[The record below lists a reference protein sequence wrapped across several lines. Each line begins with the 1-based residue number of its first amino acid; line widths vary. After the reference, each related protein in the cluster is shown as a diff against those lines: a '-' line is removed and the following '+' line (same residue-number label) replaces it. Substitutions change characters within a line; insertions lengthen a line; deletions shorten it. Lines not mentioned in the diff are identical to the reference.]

1 MSIDIET
8 YRLKA
13 QEAIGYVFVK
23 EYHNSLGIPMP
34 IVKMLLP
41 DDANYSTGQYYIT
54 IDKTWQIHL
63 NFGKLPISYHEFQN
77 EVKVLTRHEIEHYMC
92 CPFDVITHFRMLK
105 RIRDVYYKHFSHLGI
120 NIKYACGAI
129 SNQAADIIVDT
140 KNYYRHSKETL
151 KSEIDWIKIGANIS
165 ACPRHCKLMFLT
177 KEAIWKEDL
186 GINETDPEFLKIVH
200 QLADSFTK
208 NGIEDKSSFLDKVEE
223 YAEIFFK
230 LYVEDQKNPQ
240 QSSQQGSQQQS
251 GQQGPQQQSGQQG
264 SQQQS
269 GQQGSQQQSGQQG
282 PQQQSGQQGSQQ
294 QSGQQGSQQQSGQ
307 QGPQQQSGQQ
317 GSQQQSG
324 QQGSQQQS
332 GQQGPQQQSGQQGS
346 QQQSGQ
352 QGSQQQ
358 SGQQGP
364 QQQSGQQGSQQ
375 QSGQQG
381 SQQQSGQQGPQQ
393 QSGQQGSQQQSGQQ
407 GSQQQSGQQ
416 GPQQQSGQQG
426 SQQQSGQQGSQQQSG
441 QQGPQQQSGQQG
453 SQQQSG
459 QQGSQQQSGQ
469 QGPQQQSGQQGSQQ
483 QSGQQGSQQ
492 QSGQWGVGRPK
503 DGDEHGN
510 AFVFADPDKV
520 KEAIEVLAEE
530 TSVEEFIDL
539 LAIAGIIGMSDKQK
553 GVLWFNVQSANIIP
567 IVEFS
572 NTGNKSSYTYPSVW
586 RIGDPIEELDL
597 MLTYMTSPRL
607 IPGMTTKKWEYV
619 SNDDNGT
626 ESKQMDLL
634 LVVDTSGSMG
644 SAMKESA
651 NMHQAVLASYGILSY
666 FESTKSKVAFIG
678 FSDKIDAYV
687 DWSDKYDD
695 VRERLLTNGHGGTK
709 FPISRI
715 KSTLDVRSRD
725 LVTVLITDGDLGNIN
740 ESVSYFRDYLND
752 DNKLYIFLLGGSKS
766 LHSYEPLKN
775 IGAKIYNANNANE
788 FCDMVLTDME

>member
-13 QEAIGYVFVK
+13 QEAIEYVFVK

-63 NFGKLPISYHEFQN
+63 NFGKLPVSFHEFQN

-105 RIRDVYYKHFSHLGI
+105 RIRDVYYMHFSHLGI
-120 NIKYACGAI
+120 NIEYACGAI

-140 KNYYRHSKETL
+140 KNFYRHRKETL
-151 KSEIDWIKIGANIS
+151 KSEIDWINKGANIS
-165 ACPRHCKLMFLT
+165 DCPRHSKLMPLT

-186 GINETDPEFLKIVH
+186 GINETDPELLKIVH
-200 QLADSFTK
+200 NLADSFTK
-208 NGIEDKSSFLDKVEE
+208 NSIEDKSSFLDKVEE
-223 YAEIFFK
+223 YAETFFK
-230 LYVEDQKNPQ
+230 LYVEDQMNPQQGSQQ

-251 GQQGPQQQSGQQG
+251 
-264 SQQQS
+264 SQQ
-269 GQQGSQQQSGQQG
+269 
-282 PQQQSGQQGSQQ
+282 
-294 QSGQQGSQQQSGQ
+294 
-307 QGPQQQSGQQ
+307 
-317 GSQQQSG
+317 
-324 QQGSQQQS
+324 
-332 GQQGPQQQSGQQGS
+332 
-346 QQQSGQ
+346 
-352 QGSQQQ
+352 
-358 SGQQGP
+358 
-364 QQQSGQQGSQQ
+364 
-375 QSGQQG
+375 
-381 SQQQSGQQGPQQ
+381 
-393 QSGQQGSQQQSGQQ
+393 
-407 GSQQQSGQQ
+407 
-416 GPQQQSGQQG
+416 
-426 SQQQSGQQGSQQQSG
+426 
-441 QQGPQQQSGQQG
+441 
-453 SQQQSG
+453 
-459 QQGSQQQSGQ
+459 
-469 QGPQQQSGQQGSQQ
+469 
-483 QSGQQGSQQ
+483 
-492 QSGQWGVGRPK
+492 GVGRPR

-510 AFVFADPDKV
+510 AFIFADPDKV

-539 LAIAGIIGMSDKQK
+539 LTIAGIIDMSEKQK
-553 GVLWFNVQSANIIP
+553 EALWFNVQSANMIP
-567 IVEFS
+567 IVETS
-572 NTGNKSSYTYPSVW
+572 NTRNKFSYTYPSTW
-586 RIGDPIEELDL
+586 RIGDPIEELEL

-607 IPGMTTKKWEYV
+607 IPGITTKKWEYV
-619 SNDDNGT
+619 SNDEKGT

-644 SAMKESA
+644 SAMKESD

-666 FESTKSKVAFIG
+666 FESTKSKVALIE
-678 FSDKIDAYV
+678 FSDKIDACV
-687 DWSDKYDD
+687 DWTDKYDD
-695 VRERLLTNGHGGTK
+695 VKERLLTNGHGGTK

-715 KSTLDVRSRD
+715 KSTLEVKSGD

-788 FCDMVLTDME
+788 FCDMVLTDID

>member
-13 QEAIGYVFVK
+13 QEAIEYVFVK

-120 NIKYACGAI
+120 IIEYACGAI

-251 GQQGPQQQSGQQG
+251 SQQGSQQQSGQQGSQQQSGQQGSQQQSGQQG

-282 PQQQSGQQGSQQ
+282 PQQQSGQQGS
-294 QSGQQGSQQQSGQ
+294 
-307 QGPQQQSGQQ
+307 
-317 GSQQQSG
+317 
-324 QQGSQQQS
+324 
-332 GQQGPQQQSGQQGS
+332 
-346 QQQSGQ
+346 
-352 QGSQQQ
+352 
-358 SGQQGP
+358 
-364 QQQSGQQGSQQ
+364 
-375 QSGQQG
+375 
-381 SQQQSGQQGPQQ
+381 
-393 QSGQQGSQQQSGQQ
+393 
-407 GSQQQSGQQ
+407 
-416 GPQQQSGQQG
+416 
-426 SQQQSGQQGSQQQSG
+426 
-441 QQGPQQQSGQQG
+441 
-453 SQQQSG
+453 
-459 QQGSQQQSGQ
+459 
-469 QGPQQQSGQQGSQQ
+469 QQQSGQQGSQQ

>member
-13 QEAIGYVFVK
+13 QEAIEYVFVK

-63 NFGKLPISYHEFQN
+63 NFGKLPVSFHEFQN

-105 RIRDVYYKHFSHLGI
+105 RIRDVYYMHFSHLGI
-120 NIKYACGAI
+120 NIEYACGAI

-140 KNYYRHSKETL
+140 KNFYRHRKETL
-151 KSEIDWIKIGANIS
+151 KSEIDWINKGANIS
-165 ACPRHCKLMFLT
+165 DCPRHSKLMPLT

-186 GINETDPEFLKIVH
+186 GINETDPELLKIVH
-200 QLADSFTK
+200 NLADSFTK
-208 NGIEDKSSFLDKVEE
+208 NSIEDKSSFLDKVEE
-223 YAEIFFK
+223 YAETFFK
-230 LYVEDQKNPQ
+230 LYVEDQMNPQQGSQQ

-251 GQQGPQQQSGQQG
+251 
-264 SQQQS
+264 SQQ
-269 GQQGSQQQSGQQG
+269 
-282 PQQQSGQQGSQQ
+282 
-294 QSGQQGSQQQSGQ
+294 
-307 QGPQQQSGQQ
+307 
-317 GSQQQSG
+317 
-324 QQGSQQQS
+324 
-332 GQQGPQQQSGQQGS
+332 
-346 QQQSGQ
+346 
-352 QGSQQQ
+352 
-358 SGQQGP
+358 
-364 QQQSGQQGSQQ
+364 
-375 QSGQQG
+375 
-381 SQQQSGQQGPQQ
+381 
-393 QSGQQGSQQQSGQQ
+393 
-407 GSQQQSGQQ
+407 
-416 GPQQQSGQQG
+416 
-426 SQQQSGQQGSQQQSG
+426 
-441 QQGPQQQSGQQG
+441 
-453 SQQQSG
+453 
-459 QQGSQQQSGQ
+459 
-469 QGPQQQSGQQGSQQ
+469 
-483 QSGQQGSQQ
+483 
-492 QSGQWGVGRPK
+492 GVGRPR

-510 AFVFADPDKV
+510 AFIFADPDKV

-539 LAIAGIIGMSDKQK
+539 LTIAGIIDMSEKQK
-553 GVLWFNVQSANIIP
+553 EALWFNVQSANMIP
-567 IVEFS
+567 IVETS
-572 NTGNKSSYTYPSVW
+572 NTGNKFSYTYPSTW
-586 RIGDPIEELDL
+586 RIGDPIEELEL
-597 MLTYMTSPRL
+597 MLTYMTFPRL
-607 IPGMTTKKWEYV
+607 IPGITTKKWEYV
-619 SNDDNGT
+619 SNDEKGT

-644 SAMKESA
+644 SAMKESD

-666 FESTKSKVAFIG
+666 FESTKSKVALIE
-678 FSDKIDAYV
+678 FSDKIDACV
-687 DWSDKYDD
+687 DWTDKYDD
-695 VRERLLTNGHGGTK
+695 VKERLLTNGHGGTK

-715 KSTLDVRSRD
+715 KSTLEVKSGD

-788 FCDMVLTDME
+788 FCDMVLTDID

>member
-240 QSSQQGSQQQS
+240 QSS
-251 GQQGPQQQSGQQG
+251 
-264 SQQQS
+264 
-269 GQQGSQQQSGQQG
+269 
-282 PQQQSGQQGSQQ
+282 
-294 QSGQQGSQQQSGQ
+294 
-307 QGPQQQSGQQ
+307 
-317 GSQQQSG
+317 
-324 QQGSQQQS
+324 
-332 GQQGPQQQSGQQGS
+332 
-346 QQQSGQ
+346 
-352 QGSQQQ
+352 
-358 SGQQGP
+358 
-364 QQQSGQQGSQQ
+364 
-375 QSGQQG
+375 QQG

>member
-13 QEAIGYVFVK
+13 QEAIEYVFVK

-120 NIKYACGAI
+120 NIEYACGAI

-269 GQQGSQQQSGQQG
+269 GQQGPQQQGGQQGSQQQS
-282 PQQQSGQQGSQQ
+282 SQQGSQQ

-307 QGPQQQSGQQ
+307 QGPQQQG
-317 GSQQQSG
+317 G

-332 GQQGPQQQSGQQGS
+332 GQQGPQQQG
-346 QQQSGQ
+346 
-352 QGSQQQ
+352 
-358 SGQQGP
+358 
-364 QQQSGQQGSQQ
+364 
-375 QSGQQG
+375 
-381 SQQQSGQQGPQQ
+381 
-393 QSGQQGSQQQSGQQ
+393 
-407 GSQQQSGQQ
+407 
-416 GPQQQSGQQG
+416 
-426 SQQQSGQQGSQQQSG
+426 
-441 QQGPQQQSGQQG
+441 
-453 SQQQSG
+453 
-459 QQGSQQQSGQ
+459 
-469 QGPQQQSGQQGSQQ
+469 GQQGSQQ

-644 SAMKESA
+644 SVMKESA

>member
-13 QEAIGYVFVK
+13 QEAIEYVFVK

-251 GQQGPQQQSGQQG
+251 GQQG
-264 SQQQS
+264 
-269 GQQGSQQQSGQQG
+269 SQQQSGQQG

-294 QSGQQGSQQQSGQ
+294 QSGQQGS
-307 QGPQQQSGQQ
+307 
-317 GSQQQSG
+317 
-324 QQGSQQQS
+324 
-332 GQQGPQQQSGQQGS
+332 
-346 QQQSGQ
+346 
-352 QGSQQQ
+352 
-358 SGQQGP
+358 
-364 QQQSGQQGSQQ
+364 
-375 QSGQQG
+375 
-381 SQQQSGQQGPQQ
+381 
-393 QSGQQGSQQQSGQQ
+393 
-407 GSQQQSGQQ
+407 
-416 GPQQQSGQQG
+416 
-426 SQQQSGQQGSQQQSG
+426 
-441 QQGPQQQSGQQG
+441 QQQSGQQG

>member
-13 QEAIGYVFVK
+13 QEAIEYVFVK

-120 NIKYACGAI
+120 NIEYACGAI

-251 GQQGPQQQSGQQG
+251 GQQG

-307 QGPQQQSGQQ
+307 QGS
-317 GSQQQSG
+317 
-324 QQGSQQQS
+324 
-332 GQQGPQQQSGQQGS
+332 
-346 QQQSGQ
+346 
-352 QGSQQQ
+352 
-358 SGQQGP
+358 
-364 QQQSGQQGSQQ
+364 
-375 QSGQQG
+375 
-381 SQQQSGQQGPQQ
+381 
-393 QSGQQGSQQQSGQQ
+393 
-407 GSQQQSGQQ
+407 
-416 GPQQQSGQQG
+416 
-426 SQQQSGQQGSQQQSG
+426 
-441 QQGPQQQSGQQG
+441 
-453 SQQQSG
+453 
-459 QQGSQQQSGQ
+459 
-469 QGPQQQSGQQGSQQ
+469 QQQSGQQGSQQ

>member
-13 QEAIGYVFVK
+13 QEAIEYVFVK

-63 NFGKLPISYHEFQN
+63 NFGKLPVSFHEFQN

-105 RIRDVYYKHFSHLGI
+105 RIRDVYYMHFSHLGI
-120 NIKYACGAI
+120 NIEYACGAI

-140 KNYYRHSKETL
+140 KNFYRHRKETL
-151 KSEIDWIKIGANIS
+151 KSEIDWINKDANIS
-165 ACPRHCKLMFLT
+165 DCPRHSKLMPLT

-186 GINETDPEFLKIVH
+186 GINETDPELLKIVH
-200 QLADSFTK
+200 NLADSFTK
-208 NGIEDKSSFLDKVEE
+208 NSIEDKSSFLDKVEE
-223 YAEIFFK
+223 YAETFFK
-230 LYVEDQKNPQ
+230 LYVEDQMNPQQGSQQQSSQQGSQHQSDQQGSQQ

-251 GQQGPQQQSGQQG
+251 
-264 SQQQS
+264 SQQ
-269 GQQGSQQQSGQQG
+269 
-282 PQQQSGQQGSQQ
+282 
-294 QSGQQGSQQQSGQ
+294 
-307 QGPQQQSGQQ
+307 
-317 GSQQQSG
+317 
-324 QQGSQQQS
+324 
-332 GQQGPQQQSGQQGS
+332 
-346 QQQSGQ
+346 
-352 QGSQQQ
+352 
-358 SGQQGP
+358 
-364 QQQSGQQGSQQ
+364 
-375 QSGQQG
+375 
-381 SQQQSGQQGPQQ
+381 
-393 QSGQQGSQQQSGQQ
+393 
-407 GSQQQSGQQ
+407 
-416 GPQQQSGQQG
+416 
-426 SQQQSGQQGSQQQSG
+426 
-441 QQGPQQQSGQQG
+441 
-453 SQQQSG
+453 
-459 QQGSQQQSGQ
+459 
-469 QGPQQQSGQQGSQQ
+469 
-483 QSGQQGSQQ
+483 
-492 QSGQWGVGRPK
+492 GVGRPR

-510 AFVFADPDKV
+510 AFIFADPDKV

-539 LAIAGIIGMSDKQK
+539 LTIAGIIDMSEKQK
-553 GVLWFNVQSANIIP
+553 EALWFNVQSANMIP
-567 IVEFS
+567 IVETS
-572 NTGNKSSYTYPSVW
+572 NTGNKFSYTYPSTW
-586 RIGDPIEELDL
+586 RIGDPIEELEL

-607 IPGMTTKKWEYV
+607 IPGITTKKWEYV
-619 SNDDNGT
+619 SNDEKGT

-644 SAMKESA
+644 SAMKESD

-666 FESTKSKVAFIG
+666 FESTKSKVALIE
-678 FSDKIDAYV
+678 FSDKIDACV
-687 DWSDKYDD
+687 DWTDKYDD
-695 VRERLLTNGHGGTK
+695 VKERLLTNGHGGTK

-715 KSTLDVRSRD
+715 KSTLEVKSGD

-788 FCDMVLTDME
+788 FCDMVLTDID

>member
-1 MSIDIET
+1 
-8 YRLKA
+8 
-13 QEAIGYVFVK
+13 
-23 EYHNSLGIPMP
+23 
-34 IVKMLLP
+34 
-41 DDANYSTGQYYIT
+41 
-54 IDKTWQIHL
+54 
-63 NFGKLPISYHEFQN
+63 
-77 EVKVLTRHEIEHYMC
+77 
-92 CPFDVITHFRMLK
+92 
-105 RIRDVYYKHFSHLGI
+105 
-120 NIKYACGAI
+120 
-129 SNQAADIIVDT
+129 
-140 KNYYRHSKETL
+140 
-151 KSEIDWIKIGANIS
+151 
-165 ACPRHCKLMFLT
+165 MFLT

-251 GQQGPQQQSGQQG
+251 GQQGPQQQN
-264 SQQQS
+264 

-282 PQQQSGQQGSQQ
+282 PQQQSGQQG
-294 QSGQQGSQQQSGQ
+294 
-307 QGPQQQSGQQ
+307 P
-317 GSQQQSG
+317 
-324 QQGSQQQS
+324 
-332 GQQGPQQQSGQQGS
+332 
-346 QQQSGQ
+346 
-352 QGSQQQ
+352 
-358 SGQQGP
+358 
-364 QQQSGQQGSQQ
+364 
-375 QSGQQG
+375 
-381 SQQQSGQQGPQQ
+381 
-393 QSGQQGSQQQSGQQ
+393 
-407 GSQQQSGQQ
+407 
-416 GPQQQSGQQG
+416 
-426 SQQQSGQQGSQQQSG
+426 
-441 QQGPQQQSGQQG
+441 
-453 SQQQSG
+453 
-459 QQGSQQQSGQ
+459 
-469 QGPQQQSGQQGSQQ
+469 QQ

-607 IPGMTTKKWEYV
+607 IPGMTTKKWGYV

>member
-13 QEAIGYVFVK
+13 QEAIEYVFVK

-120 NIKYACGAI
+120 NIEYACGAI

-251 GQQGPQQQSGQQG
+251 SQQGSQQQSGQQG

-307 QGPQQQSGQQ
+307 QG
-317 GSQQQSG
+317 
-324 QQGSQQQS
+324 SQQQS

-346 QQQSGQ
+346 
-352 QGSQQQ
+352 
-358 SGQQGP
+358 
-364 QQQSGQQGSQQ
+364 
-375 QSGQQG
+375 
-381 SQQQSGQQGPQQ
+381 
-393 QSGQQGSQQQSGQQ
+393 
-407 GSQQQSGQQ
+407 
-416 GPQQQSGQQG
+416 
-426 SQQQSGQQGSQQQSG
+426 
-441 QQGPQQQSGQQG
+441 
-453 SQQQSG
+453 
-459 QQGSQQQSGQ
+459 
-469 QGPQQQSGQQGSQQ
+469 QQQSGQQGSQQ

-607 IPGMTTKKWEYV
+607 IPGMTTKKWGYV

-644 SAMKESA
+644 SVMKESA

-725 LVTVLITDGDLGNIN
+725 LVTVLITNGDLGNIN

>member
-13 QEAIGYVFVK
+13 QEAIEYVFVK

-251 GQQGPQQQSGQQG
+251 GQQGS
-264 SQQQS
+264 
-269 GQQGSQQQSGQQG
+269 
-282 PQQQSGQQGSQQ
+282 
-294 QSGQQGSQQQSGQ
+294 
-307 QGPQQQSGQQ
+307 
-317 GSQQQSG
+317 
-324 QQGSQQQS
+324 
-332 GQQGPQQQSGQQGS
+332 
-346 QQQSGQ
+346 
-352 QGSQQQ
+352 
-358 SGQQGP
+358 
-364 QQQSGQQGSQQ
+364 
-375 QSGQQG
+375 
-381 SQQQSGQQGPQQ
+381 
-393 QSGQQGSQQQSGQQ
+393 
-407 GSQQQSGQQ
+407 
-416 GPQQQSGQQG
+416 QQQSGQQG